1 MESFKSQI
9 QFIKNTIEQY
19 KFNKE
24 PYNLYEPLNY
34 ILNLGGKHIRPILAL
49 SAFELFSDDYNKIKK
64 PIISLEWFHNFTLIH
79 DDIMDK
85 ASLRRGSQTV
95 HKKWNVNTAIL
106 SGDAL
111 MIKSYEL
118 FEDLDPVIYKKCIRL
133 FTKTAIEVCEGQQY
147 DVDFET
153 SDKVTSLNDYIQM
166 ITLKTA
172 VLIASS
178 LKIGAIIGNAS
189 DEDAENLYQ
198 FGKYLGIAFQ
208 IQDDYLDV
216 YGNMNKVGK
225 RHAGDIYENKKT
237 FLFLK
242 TLEKANPEQ
251 KKQLLSLYATTSQD
265 PQKIHDVIQI
275 FETLSIPEETLNE
288 SRRYQN
294 KALGFLNK
302 VKTTKSKEKL
312 IYLSEYLIKRD
323 L

>member
-1 MESFKSQI
+1 MELFKSQI
-9 QFIKNTIEQY
+9 QLIKNTIEQY

-34 ILNLGGKHIRPILAL
+34 MLNLGGKYIRPILAL
-49 SAFELFSDDYNKIKK
+49 SAFELFSDDYDKIKK
-64 PIISLEWFHNFTLIH
+64 PLISLEWFHNFTLIH

-95 HKKWNVNTAIL
+95 HKRWDINTAIL

-118 FEDLDPVIYKKCIRL
+118 FEDLDPLVYKKCIRL

-153 SDKVTSLNDYIQM
+153 LDKVTLNDYIQM

-178 LKIGAIIGNAS
+178 LKIGALIGNAS

-198 FGKYLGIAFQ
+198 FGKCLGIAFQ
-208 IQDDYLDV
+208 IQDDYLDI

-225 RHAGDIYENKKT
+225 RHAGDIYKNKKT

-242 TLEKANPEQ
+242 ALEKVNPEQ
-251 KKQLLSLYATTSQD
+251 KEQLLNLYSTTSQD
-265 PQKIHDVIQI
+265 TQKVKEVIQI
-275 FETLSIPEETLNE
+275 FKALNISEETLNE
-288 SRRYQN
+288 SRHYQN
-294 KALGFLNK
+294 KALAFLNK
-302 VKTTKSKEKL
+302 VNTPKSKGKL
-312 IYLSEYLIKRD
+312 LYLSEYLIKRD